1 MTADTRD
8 SRQYR
13 REIRRLEVGGSLL
26 RSFGLQSKRLEVGGS
41 LLRSFGLQLKSEG
54 QVFGGNHSEIGTNDQ
69 KRPIWPRN
77 DRNNF
82 LMIVE
87 ISEAVMVLDTS

>member
-1 MTADTRD
+1 MLWGIFVLY
-8 SRQYR
+8 Q
-13 REIRRLEVGGSLL
+13 SLTNL
-26 RSFGLQSKRLEVGGS
+26 AIMEFITGVLHQCST
-41 LLRSFGLQLKSEG
+41 EG

-82 LMIVE
+82 LRIVE

>member
-1 MTADTRD
+1 LLSLSRPAFDFEFAFSSKQFFKPMTCHCFEEKAN
-8 SRQYR
+8 
-13 REIRRLEVGGSLL
+13 
-26 RSFGLQSKRLEVGGS
+26 SKSKAVKR
-41 LLRSFGLQLKSEG
+41 SEG

-87 ISEAVMVLDTS
+87 ISEAVVVLDTS

>member
-1 MTADTRD
+1 M
-8 SRQYR
+8 
-13 REIRRLEVGGSLL
+13 EFLI
-26 RSFGLQSKRLEVGGS
+26 
-41 LLRSFGLQLKSEG
+41 EG
-54 QVFGGNHSEIGTNDQ
+54 QVLGGNHSEIGTNDQ

-87 ISEAVMVLDTS
+87 IAEAVMVLDTS

>member
-1 MTADTRD
+1 MWKISLPFFKIESLGGKTQDTTFKHRN
-8 SRQYR
+8 S
-13 REIRRLEVGGSLL
+13 I
-26 RSFGLQSKRLEVGGS
+26 
-41 LLRSFGLQLKSEG
+41 EG

-69 KRPIWPRN
+69 KSLIWPRN

-87 ISEAVMVLDTS
+87 ISQAVMVLDTS

>member
-1 MTADTRD
+1 MV
-8 SRQYR
+8 
-13 REIRRLEVGGSLL
+13 I
-26 RSFGLQSKRLEVGGS
+26 
-41 LLRSFGLQLKSEG
+41 EG

-69 KRPIWPRN
+69 ERPIWPRN

-82 LMIVE
+82 PMIVE